1 MKTEGRAEIPR
12 ADAAALL
19 LMALLTA
26 GWILAV
32 DVRAGEAILLAL
44 ATSLLFWA
52 PLRLM
57 DYLRYGRLRGNQA
70 MSFLRLDLPHRVLR
84 RGKLAAG
91 GR

>member
-1 MKTEGRAEIPR
+1 
-12 ADAAALL
+12 
-19 LMALLTA
+19 
-26 GWILAV
+26 
-32 DVRAGEAILLAL
+32 
-44 ATSLLFWA
+44 
-52 PLRLM
+52 M